1 MAEHRRGANLPSI
14 GGFNRTVVLDA
25 VRRSP
30 DGLSRVEL
38 AGRTGLSAQTVSN
51 VTRFLI
57 EAGMIVESGTIV
69 SGRGKPRTI
78 LRLEAGSRFAVGVHV
93 DPAVVTYV
101 LLDLAGTVVASTTTS
116 TPTADD
122 PDQVI
127 RTMASAIHDLVAT
140 AEVDSD
146 AVLGV
151 GIASPGPIDVEAG
164 IVVDPPFLPRW
175 RDVPLRDAIAEATGH
190 PVLLEKDVTA
200 AAVGE
205 MFLAGESSARNFAFV
220 YFGTGFGVGL
230 VVDHEPV
237 RGTGANAGDAG
248 HIMVEQGA
256 LAGTPDGVSDRGEV
270 GAAVAPA
277 RLVRLAEAR
286 GLHLRA
292 GDAEPGDAAGADP
305 GDAAGADPG
314 NAADAEPGDAAGA
327 DPGDAADVDRAWD
340 ALGAAIEAGDP
351 TALELAADA
360 GTVMGRA
367 AVVIVN
373 LLDIDRVV
381 FGGPFWSRIAAAA
394 LPAAREAITAS
405 PILVPKHP
413 VTVVESDRGADVAAV
428 GAACLVLDAALSPR
442 ASALLIRR

>member
-38 AGRTGLSAQTVSN
+38 AARTGLSAQTVSN

-57 EAGMIVESGTIV
+57 EAGMIVESGTVV

-78 LRLEAGSRFAVGVHV
+78 LRLEPGSRYAVGVHV

-101 LLDLAGTVVASTTTS
+101 LLDLAGTVVAASTTS

-122 PDQVI
+122 PSEVV
-127 RTMASAIHDLVAT
+127 RTIASAVDGLVAD
-140 AEVDSD
+140 AGVAVDS
-146 AVLGV
+146 VLGV

-175 RDVPLRDAIAEATGH
+175 RDVPLRDALAEATGY

-237 RGTGANAGDAG
+237 RGVGSNAGDAG
-248 HIMVEQGA
+248 HIMVDQGS
-256 LAGTPDGVSDRGEV
+256 LAGTPDGSGTRGEV
-270 GAAVAPA
+270 GAAVAPD
-277 RLVRLAEAR
+277 RLVRIARSR
-286 GLHLRA
+286 GLALSGGRA
-292 GDAEPGDAAGADP
+292 VTEAGADTV
-305 GDAAGADPG
+305 GAD
-314 NAADAEPGDAAGA
+314 AADADSVDAVNA
-327 DPGDAADVDRAWD
+327 AWD
-340 ALGAAIEAGDP
+340 
-351 TALELAADA
+351 ELAVAIADGDDTAVTLAAEA
-360 GTVMGRA
+360 GTVMGN
-367 AVVIVN
+367 AVVLIVN

-381 FGGPFWSRIAAAA
+381 FGGPFWSRIASAA
-394 LPAAREAITAS
+394 LPAARTAIVGS
-405 PILVPKHP
+405 PLLVPKHA
-413 VTVVESDRGADVAAV
+413 VQVVESDRGADVAAV

-442 ASALLIRR
+442 ASTLLIRR

>member
-38 AGRTGLSAQTVSN
+38 ASRTGLSAQTVSN

-57 EAGMIVESGTIV
+57 EAGMIAESGTVV

-78 LRLEAGSRFAVGVHV
+78 LRLEAGSRYAVGVHV

-122 PDQVI
+122 PSEVVRTIANAVDGLVSDAQV
-127 RTMASAIHDLVAT
+127 DV
-140 AEVDSD
+140 D

-151 GIASPGPIDVEAG
+151 GIASPGPIDVDAG
-164 IVVDPPFLPRW
+164 VVLDPPFLPRW
-175 RDVPLRDAIAEATGH
+175 RDVPLRDALADATGY

-200 AAVGE
+200 AVVGE

-230 VVDHEPV
+230 AVDHEPV
-237 RGTGANAGDAG
+237 RGVGSNAGDAG
-248 HIMVEQGA
+248 HIMVDQGA
-256 LAGTPDGVSDRGEV
+256 LAGTPDGAGSRGEV
-270 GAAVAPA
+270 GAAVAPD
-277 RLVRLAEAR
+277 RLVQIARDR
-286 GLHLRA
+286 GLPL
-292 GDAEPGDAAGADP
+292 DAPSDVES
-305 GDAAGADPG
+305 
-314 NAADAEPGDAAGA
+314 
-327 DPGDAADVDRAWD
+327 VDRAWD
-340 ALGAAIEAGDP
+340 GLAAAIDAGDP
-351 TALELAADA
+351 VAIGLAEDA
-360 GTVMGRA
+360 GTVMGN
-367 AVVIVN
+367 AVVLIVN

-381 FGGPFWSRIAAAA
+381 FGGPFWSRVASAA
-394 LPAAREAITAS
+394 LPAARAAIVES
-405 PILVPKHP
+405 PLLVPKHP
-413 VTVVESDRGADVAAV
+413 VAVDESDRGADVAAV

>member
-38 AGRTGLSAQTVSN
+38 AARTGLSAQTVSN

-57 EAGMIVESGTIV
+57 EAGMIVESGTVV

-78 LRLEAGSRFAVGVHV
+78 LRLEPGSRYAVGVHV

-101 LLDLAGTVVASTTTS
+101 LLDLAGTVVAASTTS

-122 PDQVI
+122 PSEVV
-127 RTMASAIHDLVAT
+127 RTIASAVDGLVAD
-140 AEVDSD
+140 AGVAVDS
-146 AVLGV
+146 VLGA

-175 RDVPLRDAIAEATGH
+175 RDVPLRDALAEATGY

-237 RGTGANAGDAG
+237 RGVGSNAGDAG
-248 HIMVEQGA
+248 HIMVDQGS
-256 LAGTPDGVSDRGEV
+256 LAGTPDGSGTRGEV
-270 GAAVAPA
+270 GAAVAPD
-277 RLVRLAEAR
+277 RLVRIARSR
-286 GLHLRA
+286 GLGLS
-292 GDAEPGDAAGADP
+292 GGGAV
-305 GDAAGADPG
+305 
-314 NAADAEPGDAAGA
+314 ADADA
-327 DPGDAADVDRAWD
+327 DAADVDAVNAAWD
-340 ALGAAIEAGDP
+340 ELAVAIADGDD
-351 TALELAADA
+351 TAVTLAADA
-360 GTVMGRA
+360 GTVMGN
-367 AVVIVN
+367 AVVLIVN

-381 FGGPFWSRIAAAA
+381 FGGPFWSRIASAA
-394 LPAAREAITAS
+394 LPAARTAIVGS
-405 PILVPKHP
+405 PLLVPKHA
-413 VTVVESDRGADVAAV
+413 VQVVESDRGADVAAV

-442 ASALLIRR
+442 ASTLLIRR

>member
-38 AGRTGLSAQTVSN
+38 AARTGLSAQTVSN

-57 EAGMIVESGTIV
+57 EAGMIVESGTVV

-78 LRLEAGSRFAVGVHV
+78 LRLEPGSRYAVGVHV

-101 LLDLAGTVVASTTTS
+101 LLDLAGTVVAASTTS

-122 PDQVI
+122 PSEVV
-127 RTMASAIHDLVAT
+127 RTIASAVDGLVAD
-140 AEVDSD
+140 AGVAVDS
-146 AVLGV
+146 VLGV

-175 RDVPLRDAIAEATGH
+175 RDVPLRDALAEATGY

-237 RGTGANAGDAG
+237 RGVGSNAGDAG
-248 HIMVEQGA
+248 HIMVDQGS
-256 LAGTPDGVSDRGEV
+256 LAGTPDGSGTRGEV
-270 GAAVAPA
+270 GAAVAPD
-277 RLVRLAEAR
+277 RLVRIARSR
-286 GLHLRA
+286 GLALSGGA
-292 GDAEPGDAAGADP
+292 VTEAGAD
-305 GDAAGADPG
+305 AD
-314 NAADAEPGDAAGA
+314 AADADSVDAVNA
-327 DPGDAADVDRAWD
+327 AWD
-340 ALGAAIEAGDP
+340 
-351 TALELAADA
+351 ELAVAIADGDDTAVTLAAEA
-360 GTVMGRA
+360 GTVMGN
-367 AVVIVN
+367 AVVLIVN

-381 FGGPFWSRIAAAA
+381 FGGPFWSRIASAA
-394 LPAAREAITAS
+394 LPAARTAIVGS
-405 PILVPKHP
+405 PLLVPKHA
-413 VTVVESDRGADVAAV
+413 VQVVESDRGADVAAV

-442 ASALLIRR
+442 ASTLLIRR

>member
-38 AGRTGLSAQTVSN
+38 AARTGLSAQTVSN

-57 EAGMIVESGTIV
+57 EAGMIVESGTVV

-78 LRLEAGSRFAVGVHV
+78 LRLEPGSRYAVGVHV

-101 LLDLAGTVVASTTTS
+101 LLDLAGTVVAASTTS

-122 PDQVI
+122 PSEVV
-127 RTMASAIHDLVAT
+127 RTIASAVDGLVAD
-140 AEVDSD
+140 AGVAVDS
-146 AVLGV
+146 VLGV
-151 GIASPGPIDVEAG
+151 GIASPGPIDVQAG

-175 RDVPLRDAIAEATGH
+175 RDVPLRDALAEATGY

-237 RGTGANAGDAG
+237 RGVGSNAGDAG
-248 HIMVEQGA
+248 HIMVDQGF
-256 LAGTPDGVSDRGEV
+256 LAGTPDGSGTRGEV
-270 GAAVAPA
+270 GAAVAPD
-277 RLVRLAEAR
+277 RLVRIARSRGLALSGGGAVTEAR
-286 GLHLRA
+286 
-292 GDAEPGDAAGADP
+292 AGADT
-305 GDAAGADPG
+305 D
-314 NAADAEPGDAAGA
+314 AADADSVDAVNAAWDELAVAIAAG
-327 DPGDAADVDRAWD
+327 DD
-340 ALGAAIEAGDP
+340 
-351 TALELAADA
+351 TAVTLAAEA
-360 GTVMGRA
+360 GTVMGN
-367 AVVIVN
+367 AVVLIVN

-381 FGGPFWSRIAAAA
+381 FGGPFWSRIASAA
-394 LPAAREAITAS
+394 LPAARTAIVGS
-405 PILVPKHP
+405 PLLVPKHA
-413 VTVVESDRGADVAAV
+413 VQVVESDRGADVAAV

-442 ASALLIRR
+442 ASTLLIRR

>member
-38 AGRTGLSAQTVSN
+38 AARTGLSAQTVSN

-57 EAGMIVESGTIV
+57 EAGMIVESGTVV

-78 LRLEAGSRFAVGVHV
+78 LRLEPGSRYAVGVHV

-101 LLDLAGTVVASTTTS
+101 LLDLAGTVVAASTTS

-122 PDQVI
+122 PSEVV
-127 RTMASAIHDLVAT
+127 RTIASAVDGLVAD
-140 AEVDSD
+140 AGVAVDS
-146 AVLGV
+146 VLGV

-175 RDVPLRDAIAEATGH
+175 RDVPLRDALAEATGY

-237 RGTGANAGDAG
+237 RGVGSNAGDAG
-248 HIMVEQGA
+248 HIMVDQGS
-256 LAGTPDGVSDRGEV
+256 LAGTPDGSGTRGEV
-270 GAAVAPA
+270 GAAVAPD
-277 RLVRLAEAR
+277 RLVRIARSRGLALSGGGAVTEAR
-286 GLHLRA
+286 
-292 GDAEPGDAAGADP
+292 AGADT
-305 GDAAGADPG
+305 D
-314 NAADAEPGDAAGA
+314 AADAESVDAVNAAWDELAVAIAAG
-327 DPGDAADVDRAWD
+327 DD
-340 ALGAAIEAGDP
+340 
-351 TALELAADA
+351 TAVTLAAEA
-360 GTVMGRA
+360 GTVMGN
-367 AVVIVN
+367 AVVLIVN

-381 FGGPFWSRIAAAA
+381 FGGPFWSRIASAA
-394 LPAAREAITAS
+394 LPAARTAIVGS
-405 PILVPKHP
+405 PLLVPKHA
-413 VTVVESDRGADVAAV
+413 VQVVESDRGADVAAV

-442 ASALLIRR
+442 ASTLLIRR

>member
-38 AGRTGLSAQTVSN
+38 ASRTGLSAQTVSN

-57 EAGMIVESGTIV
+57 EAGMIVESGTV
-69 SGRGKPRTI
+69 VAGRGKPRTI
-78 LRLEAGSRFAVGVHV
+78 LRLEPGSRYAVGVHV

-101 LLDLAGTVVASTTTS
+101 LLDLAGTVIASSTTS

-122 PDQVI
+122 PSEVV
-127 RTMASAIHDLVAT
+127 RTIGSA
-140 AEVDSD
+140 VDGLIAD
-146 AVLGV
+146 AGVDVDGVLGV
-151 GIASPGPIDVEAG
+151 GIASPGPIDVDAG

-175 RDVPLRDAIAEATGH
+175 RDVPLRDALAEATGY

-237 RGTGANAGDAG
+237 RGVGSNAGDAG
-248 HIMVEQGA
+248 HIMVDQRS
-256 LAGTPDGVSDRGEV
+256 LAGTPDGSGTRGEV
-270 GAAVAPA
+270 GAAVAPD
-277 RLVRLAEAR
+277 RLVRIAR
-286 GLHLRA
+286 ERGVALS
-292 GDAEPGDAAGADP
+292 GGGDAAGAVSPVSSD
-305 GDAAGADPG
+305 GSVDAV
-314 NAADAEPGDAAGA
+314 N
-327 DPGDAADVDRAWD
+327 RAWD
-340 ALGAAIEAGDP
+340 ELAEAIAAGDEAAI
-351 TALELAADA
+351 TLAAEA
-360 GTVMGRA
+360 GTVMGDA

-381 FGGPFWSRIAAAA
+381 FGGPFWSRIASAA
-394 LPAAREAITAS
+394 LPAARAAIVGS
-405 PILVPKHP
+405 PLLVPKHA
-413 VTVVESDRGADVAAV
+413 VDVVESDRGADVAAV

-442 ASALLIRR
+442 ASGLLIRR

>member
-38 AGRTGLSAQTVSN
+38 ASRTGLSAQTVSN

-57 EAGMIVESGTIV
+57 EAGMIAESGTVV

-78 LRLEAGSRFAVGVHV
+78 LRLEAASRYAVGVHV

-101 LLDLAGTVVASTTTS
+101 LLDLAGTVVASSTTS

-122 PDQVI
+122 PSEVV
-127 RTMASAIHDLVAT
+127 RTIAT
-140 AEVDSD
+140 AIDELVSGARVDVE

-151 GIASPGPIDVEAG
+151 GIASPGPIDVDAG
-164 IVVDPPFLPRW
+164 VVLDPPFLPRW
-175 RDVPLRDAIAEATGH
+175 RDVPLRDALAEATGY

-200 AAVGE
+200 AVVGE

-230 VVDHEPV
+230 AVDHEPV
-237 RGTGANAGDAG
+237 RGVGSNAGDAG
-248 HIMVEQGA
+248 HIMVDQGS
-256 LAGTPDGVSDRGEV
+256 LAGTPDGEGTRGEV
-270 GAAVAPA
+270 GAAVAPD
-277 RLVRLAEAR
+277 RLVHIAQAR
-286 GLHLRA
+286 GLALGGA
-292 GDAEPGDAAGADP
+292 PADVAA
-305 GDAAGADPG
+305 
-314 NAADAEPGDAAGA
+314 
-327 DPGDAADVDRAWD
+327 VDRAWD
-340 ALGAAIEAGDP
+340 ALGAAIDAEDP
-351 TALELAADA
+351 VAVGLAAEA
-360 GTVMGRA
+360 GTVMGN
-367 AVVIVN
+367 AVVLIVN

-381 FGGPFWSRIAAAA
+381 FGGPFWSRIASAA
-394 LPAAREAITAS
+394 LPAAREAIVGS
-405 PILVPKHP
+405 PLLVPKHP
-413 VTVVESDRGADVAAV
+413 VVVTESGRGADVAAV

-442 ASALLIRR
+442 ASTLLIRR

>member
-38 AGRTGLSAQTVSN
+38 ASRTGLSAQTVSN

-57 EAGMIVESGTIV
+57 EAGMIAESGTIV

-78 LRLEAGSRFAVGVHV
+78 LRLEAASRYAVGVHV

-122 PDQVI
+122 PSEVV
-127 RTMASAIHDLVAT
+127 RTIATAIDGLVRD
-140 AEVDSD
+140 AEVDMD

-151 GIASPGPIDVEAG
+151 GIASPGPIDVDAG
-164 IVVDPPFLPRW
+164 VVLDPPFLPRW
-175 RDVPLRDAIAEATGH
+175 RDVPLRDALSEATGY

-200 AAVGE
+200 AVVGE

-230 VVDHEPV
+230 AVDHEPV
-237 RGTGANAGDAG
+237 RGVGSNAGDAG
-248 HIMVEQGA
+248 HIMVDQGA
-256 LAGTPDGVSDRGEV
+256 LAGTPDSAGTRGEV
-270 GAAVAPA
+270 GAAVAPD
-277 RLVRLAEAR
+277 RLVQIARDR
-286 GLHLRA
+286 GLQL
-292 GDAEPGDAAGADP
+292 DAPSDVES
-305 GDAAGADPG
+305 
-314 NAADAEPGDAAGA
+314 
-327 DPGDAADVDRAWD
+327 VDRAWD
-340 ALGAAIEAGDP
+340 GLAAAIDAGDP
-351 TALELAADA
+351 VAIGLAEDA
-360 GTVMGRA
+360 GTVMGN
-367 AVVIVN
+367 AVVLIVN

-381 FGGPFWSRIAAAA
+381 FGGPFWSRVASAA
-394 LPAAREAITAS
+394 LPAARAAIVES
-405 PILVPKHP
+405 PLLVPKHP
-413 VTVVESDRGADVAAV
+413 VVVDESDRGADVAAV

>member
-38 AGRTGLSAQTVSN
+38 ASRTGLSAQTVSN

-57 EAGMIVESGTIV
+57 EAGMIVESGTV
-69 SGRGKPRTI
+69 VAGRGKPRTI
-78 LRLEAGSRFAVGVHV
+78 LRLEPGSRYAVGVHV

-101 LLDLAGTVVASTTTS
+101 LLDLAGTVLASSTTS

-122 PDQVI
+122 P
-127 RTMASAIHDLVAT
+127 
-140 AEVDSD
+140 AEVVRTIGSAVDGLIAD
-146 AVLGV
+146 AGVDVDGVLGV
-151 GIASPGPIDVEAG
+151 GIASPGPIDVDAG

-175 RDVPLRDAIAEATGH
+175 RDVPLRDALAEATGH

-237 RGTGANAGDAG
+237 RGVGSNAGDAG
-248 HIMVEQGA
+248 HIMVDQRS
-256 LAGTPDGVSDRGEV
+256 LAGTPDGSGTRGEV
-270 GAAVAPA
+270 GAAVAPD
-277 RLVRLAEAR
+277 RLVRIAR
-286 GLHLRA
+286 ERGVALTA
-292 GDAEPGDAAGADP
+292 GSEGSLDA
-305 GDAAGADPG
+305 
-314 NAADAEPGDAAGA
+314 
-327 DPGDAADVDRAWD
+327 VDRAWD
-340 ALGAAIEAGDP
+340 ELAEAIDAGDE
-351 TALELAADA
+351 AAVALAAEA
-360 GTVMGRA
+360 GTVMGDA

-381 FGGPFWSRIAAAA
+381 FGGPFWSRIASAA
-394 LPAAREAITAS
+394 LPAARAAIVGS
-405 PILVPKHP
+405 PLLVPKHP
-413 VTVVESDRGADVAAV
+413 VDVVESDRGADVAAV

-442 ASALLIRR
+442 ASGLLIRR

>member
-38 AGRTGLSAQTVSN
+38 AARTGLSAQTVSN

-57 EAGMIVESGTIV
+57 EAGMIVESGTVV

-78 LRLEAGSRFAVGVHV
+78 LRLEPGSRYAVGVHV

-101 LLDLAGTVVASTTTS
+101 LLDLAGTVVAASTTS

-122 PDQVI
+122 PSEVV
-127 RTMASAIHDLVAT
+127 RTIASAVDGLVAD
-140 AEVDSD
+140 AGVAVDS
-146 AVLGV
+146 VLGV

-175 RDVPLRDAIAEATGH
+175 RDVPLRDALAEATGY

-237 RGTGANAGDAG
+237 RGVGSNAGDAG
-248 HIMVEQGA
+248 HIMVDQGS
-256 LAGTPDGVSDRGEV
+256 LAGTPDGSGTRGEV
-270 GAAVAPA
+270 GAAVAPD
-277 RLVRLAEAR
+277 RLVRVARSR
-286 GLHLRA
+286 GLALS
-292 GDAEPGDAAGADP
+292 GGGAV
-305 GDAAGADPG
+305 AD
-314 NAADAEPGDAAGA
+314 AADAT
-327 DPGDAADVDRAWD
+327 DAADVDAVNAAWD
-340 ALGAAIEAGDP
+340 ELAAAIADGDD
-351 TALELAADA
+351 TAVTLAADA
-360 GTVMGRA
+360 GTVMGN
-367 AVVIVN
+367 AVVLIVN

-381 FGGPFWSRIAAAA
+381 FGGPFWSRIASAA
-394 LPAAREAITAS
+394 LPAARTAIVGS
-405 PILVPKHP
+405 PLLVPKHA
-413 VTVVESDRGADVAAV
+413 VQVVESDRGADVAAV
-428 GAACLVLDAALSPR
+428 GAACLVLDGALSPR
-442 ASALLIRR
+442 ASTLLIRR

>member
-38 AGRTGLSAQTVSN
+38 AARTGLSAQTVSN

-57 EAGMIVESGTIV
+57 EAGMIAESGTV
-69 SGRGKPRTI
+69 VAGRGKPRTI
-78 LRLEAGSRFAVGVHV
+78 LRLEPGSRYAVGVHV

-101 LLDLAGTVVASTTTS
+101 LLDLAGTVVAASTTS

-122 PDQVI
+122 PSEVV
-127 RTMASAIHDLVAT
+127 RTIASAVDGLVAD
-140 AEVDSD
+140 AGVAVDS
-146 AVLGV
+146 VLGV

-175 RDVPLRDAIAEATGH
+175 RDVPLRDALAEATGY

-237 RGTGANAGDAG
+237 RGVGSNAGDAG
-248 HIMVEQGA
+248 HIMVDQGS
-256 LAGTPDGVSDRGEV
+256 LAGTPDGSGTRGEV
-270 GAAVAPA
+270 GAAVAPD
-277 RLVRLAEAR
+277 RLVRVARSR
-286 GLHLRA
+286 GLALS
-292 GDAEPGDAAGADP
+292 GGGAV
-305 GDAAGADPG
+305 AD
-314 NAADAEPGDAAGA
+314 AADAADAT
-327 DPGDAADVDRAWD
+327 DAADVDAVNAAWD
-340 ALGAAIEAGDP
+340 ELAAAIADGDD
-351 TALELAADA
+351 TAVTLAADA
-360 GTVMGRA
+360 GTVMGN
-367 AVVIVN
+367 AVVLIVN

-381 FGGPFWSRIAAAA
+381 FGGPFWSRIASAA
-394 LPAAREAITAS
+394 LPAARTAIVGS
-405 PILVPKHP
+405 PLLVPKHA
-413 VTVVESDRGADVAAV
+413 VQVVESDRGADVAAV

-442 ASALLIRR
+442 ASTLLIRR

>member
-38 AGRTGLSAQTVSN
+38 AARTGLSAQTVSN

-57 EAGMIVESGTIV
+57 EAGMIAESGTIV

-78 LRLEAGSRFAVGVHV
+78 LRLEPGSRYAVGVHV

-101 LLDLAGTVVASTTTS
+101 LLDLAGTVVAASTTS

-122 PDQVI
+122 PSQVV
-127 RTMASAIHDLVAT
+127 RTIASAVDGLVA
-140 AEVDSD
+140 D
-146 AVLGV
+146 AGVAVESVLGV

-175 RDVPLRDAIAEATGH
+175 RDVPLRDAVAEATGY

-237 RGTGANAGDAG
+237 RGVGSNAGDAG
-248 HIMVEQGA
+248 HIMVDQGS
-256 LAGTPDGVSDRGEV
+256 LAGTPDGSGTRGEV
-270 GAAVAPA
+270 GAAVAPD
-277 RLVRLAEAR
+277 RLVRVARSR
-286 GLHLRA
+286 GLALSGGGAVKEA
-292 GDAEPGDAAGADP
+292 GAGADAT
-305 GDAAGADPG
+305 DAT
-314 NAADAEPGDAAGA
+314 DAT
-327 DPGDAADVDRAWD
+327 DAADVDAVNAAWD
-340 ALGAAIEAGDP
+340 ELAAAIADGDD
-351 TALELAADA
+351 TAVTLAADA
-360 GTVMGRA
+360 GTVMGN
-367 AVVIVN
+367 AVVLIVN

-381 FGGPFWSRIAAAA
+381 FGGPFWSRIASAA
-394 LPAAREAITAS
+394 LPAARTAIVGS
-405 PILVPKHP
+405 PLLVPKHA
-413 VTVVESDRGADVAAV
+413 VQVVESDRGADVAAV

-442 ASALLIRR
+442 ASTLLIRR

>member
-38 AGRTGLSAQTVSN
+38 AARTGLSAQTVSN

-57 EAGMIVESGTIV
+57 EAGMIAESGTVV

-78 LRLEAGSRFAVGVHV
+78 LRLEPNSRCAVGVHI
-93 DPAVVTYV
+93 DPAVVTSV
-101 LLDLAGTVVASTTTS
+101 LLDLAGTVIASSTTS

-122 PDQVI
+122 PSEAV
-127 RTMASAIHDLVAT
+127 RTIASAVDGLVAD
-140 AEVDSD
+140 AGVDVD
-146 AVLGV
+146 TVLGV

-175 RDVPLRDAIAEATGH
+175 RDVPLRDALAEATGY

-237 RGTGANAGDAG
+237 RGVGSNAGDAG
-248 HIMVEQGA
+248 HIMVDQRS
-256 LAGTPDGVSDRGEV
+256 LAGTPDGSETRGEV
-270 GAAVAPA
+270 GAAVAPD
-277 RLVRLAEAR
+277 RLVRIARSR
-286 GLHLRA
+286 GLALS
-292 GDAEPGDAAGADP
+292 GGVGSDAAAPVAAAPADSV
-305 GDAAGADPG
+305 DAV
-314 NAADAEPGDAAGA
+314 NAA
-327 DPGDAADVDRAWD
+327 WD
-340 ALGAAIEAGDP
+340 
-351 TALELAADA
+351 ELAAAIAAGDDTAVALAAEA
-360 GTVMGRA
+360 GTVMGN
-367 AVVIVN
+367 AVVLIVN
-373 LLDIDRVV
+373 LLDVDRVV
-381 FGGPFWSRIAAAA
+381 FGGPFWSRIASAA
-394 LPAAREAITAS
+394 LPAARTAITGS
-405 PILVPKHP
+405 PLLVPKHE
-413 VTVVESDRGADVAAV
+413 VQVVESDRGADVAAV

-442 ASALLIRR
+442 ASTLLIRH

>member
-38 AGRTGLSAQTVSN
+38 AARTGLSAQTVSN

-57 EAGMIVESGTIV
+57 EAGMIVESGTVV

-78 LRLEAGSRFAVGVHV
+78 LRLEPGSRYAVGVHV

-101 LLDLAGTVVASTTTS
+101 LLDLAGTVVAASTTS

-122 PDQVI
+122 PSEVV
-127 RTMASAIHDLVAT
+127 RTIASAVDGLVAD
-140 AEVDSD
+140 AGVAVDS
-146 AVLGV
+146 VLGV

-175 RDVPLRDAIAEATGH
+175 RDVPLRDALAEATGY

-237 RGTGANAGDAG
+237 RGVGSNAGDAG
-248 HIMVEQGA
+248 HIMVDQGS
-256 LAGTPDGVSDRGEV
+256 LAGTPDGSGTRGEV
-270 GAAVAPA
+270 GAAVAPD
-277 RLVRLAEAR
+277 RLVRVARSRGLALSGGGAVAEA
-286 GLHLRA
+286 
-292 GDAEPGDAAGADP
+292 DAGADAT
-305 GDAAGADPG
+305 DATDATD
-314 NAADAEPGDAAGA
+314 AADATDAT
-327 DPGDAADVDRAWD
+327 DAADVDAVNAAWD
-340 ALGAAIEAGDP
+340 ELAAAIADGDD
-351 TALELAADA
+351 TAVTLAADA
-360 GTVMGRA
+360 GTVMGN
-367 AVVIVN
+367 AVVLIVN

-381 FGGPFWSRIAAAA
+381 FGGPFWSRIASAA
-394 LPAAREAITAS
+394 LPAARTAIVGS
-405 PILVPKHP
+405 PLLVPKHA
-413 VTVVESDRGADVAAV
+413 VQVVESDRGADVAAV

-442 ASALLIRR
+442 ASTLLIRR

>member
-38 AGRTGLSAQTVSN
+38 AARTGLSAQTVSN

-57 EAGMIVESGTIV
+57 DAGMIVESGTVV

-78 LRLEAGSRFAVGVHV
+78 LRLEPGSRYAVGVHV

-101 LLDLAGTVVASTTTS
+101 LLDLAGTVVAASTTS

-122 PDQVI
+122 PSQVV
-127 RTMASAIHDLVAT
+127 RTIASAVDGLVAD
-140 AEVDSD
+140 AGVAVDS
-146 AVLGV
+146 VLGV

-175 RDVPLRDAIAEATGH
+175 RDVPLRDALAEATGY

-237 RGTGANAGDAG
+237 RGVGSNAGDAG
-248 HIMVEQGA
+248 HIMVDQGA
-256 LAGTPDGVSDRGEV
+256 LAGTPDGSGTRGEV
-270 GAAVAPA
+270 GAAVAPD
-277 RLVRLAEAR
+277 RLVRVARSRGLALSGGGVGAEA
-286 GLHLRA
+286 GA
-292 GDAEPGDAAGADP
+292 ADDVNDAEADDAGGAE
-305 GDAAGADPG
+305 AV
-314 NAADAEPGDAAGA
+314 AADATDSGATDVDAVDAAWDELATAIAG
-327 DPGDAADVDRAWD
+327 GDD
-340 ALGAAIEAGDP
+340 
-351 TALELAADA
+351 TAVTLAADA
-360 GTVMGRA
+360 GTVMGN
-367 AVVIVN
+367 AVVLIVN

-381 FGGPFWSRIAAAA
+381 FGGPFWSRIASAA
-394 LPAAREAITAS
+394 LPAARAAIVGS
-405 PILVPKHP
+405 PLLVPKHP
-413 VTVVESDRGADVAAV
+413 VQVVESDRGADVAAV

-442 ASALLIRR
+442 ASTLLIRR

>member
-38 AGRTGLSAQTVSN
+38 AARTGLSAQTVSN

-57 EAGMIVESGTIV
+57 VAGMIVESGTVV

-78 LRLEAGSRFAVGVHV
+78 LRLEPGSRYAVGVHV

-101 LLDLAGTVVASTTTS
+101 LLDLAGTVVAASTTS

-122 PDQVI
+122 PSEVV
-127 RTMASAIHDLVAT
+127 RTIASAVDGLVAD
-140 AEVDSD
+140 AGVAVDS
-146 AVLGV
+146 VLGV

-175 RDVPLRDAIAEATGH
+175 RDVPLRDALAEATGY

-237 RGTGANAGDAG
+237 RGVGSNAGDAG
-248 HIMVEQGA
+248 HIMVDQGS
-256 LAGTPDGVSDRGEV
+256 LAGTPDGSGTRGEV
-270 GAAVAPA
+270 GAAVAPD
-277 RLVRLAEAR
+277 RLVRVARSRGLALSGGGAVAEA
-286 GLHLRA
+286 
-292 GDAEPGDAAGADP
+292 DAGAD
-305 GDAAGADPG
+305 AT
-314 NAADAEPGDAAGA
+314 
-327 DPGDAADVDRAWD
+327 DAADVDAVNAAWD
-340 ALGAAIEAGDP
+340 ELAAAIADGDD
-351 TALELAADA
+351 TAVTLAADA
-360 GTVMGRA
+360 GTVMGN
-367 AVVIVN
+367 AVVLIVN

-381 FGGPFWSRIAAAA
+381 FGGPFWSRIASAA
-394 LPAAREAITAS
+394 LPAARTAIVGS
-405 PILVPKHP
+405 PLLVPKHA
-413 VTVVESDRGADVAAV
+413 VQVVESDRGADVAAV

-442 ASALLIRR
+442 ASTLLIRR

>member
-38 AGRTGLSAQTVSN
+38 ASRTGLSAQTVSN

-57 EAGMIVESGTIV
+57 EAGMIVESGTV
-69 SGRGKPRTI
+69 VAGRGKPRTI
-78 LRLEAGSRFAVGVHV
+78 LRLEPGSRYAVGVHV

-101 LLDLAGTVVASTTTS
+101 LLDLAGTVVASSTTS

-122 PDQVI
+122 PSEVV
-127 RTMASAIHDLVAT
+127 RTIGSA
-140 AEVDSD
+140 VDGLIAD
-146 AVLGV
+146 AGVDVDGVLGV
-151 GIASPGPIDVEAG
+151 GIASPGPIDVDAG

-175 RDVPLRDAIAEATGH
+175 RDVPLRDALAEATGY

-237 RGTGANAGDAG
+237 RGVGSNAGDAG
-248 HIMVEQGA
+248 HIMVDQRS
-256 LAGTPDGVSDRGEV
+256 LAGTPDGSGTRGEV
-270 GAAVAPA
+270 GAAVAPD
-277 RLVRLAEAR
+277 RLVRIAR
-286 GLHLRA
+286 ERGVALS
-292 GDAEPGDAAGADP
+292 GGGDAAGAVSPDGP
-305 GDAAGADPG
+305 VSSDGSVDAV
-314 NAADAEPGDAAGA
+314 N
-327 DPGDAADVDRAWD
+327 RAWD
-340 ALGAAIEAGDP
+340 
-351 TALELAADA
+351 ELAEAIADGDEAATTLAAEA
-360 GTVMGRA
+360 GTVMGDA

-381 FGGPFWSRIAAAA
+381 FGGPFWSRIASAA
-394 LPAAREAITAS
+394 LPAARAAIVGS
-405 PILVPKHP
+405 PLLVPKHA
-413 VTVVESDRGADVAAV
+413 VDVVESDRGADVAAV

-442 ASALLIRR
+442 ASGLLIRR

>member
-38 AGRTGLSAQTVSN
+38 ASRTGLSAQTVSN

-57 EAGMIVESGTIV
+57 EAGMIAESGTVV

-78 LRLEAGSRFAVGVHV
+78 LRLEAGSRYAVGVHV

-101 LLDLAGTVVASTTTS
+101 LLDLAGTVVASSTTS

-122 PDQVI
+122 PSEVV
-127 RTMASAIHDLVAT
+127 RTIATAVDDLVAG
-140 AEVDSD
+140 ARVDVD

-151 GIASPGPIDVEAG
+151 GIASPGPIDVDAG
-164 IVVDPPFLPRW
+164 VVLDPPFLPRW
-175 RDVPLRDAIAEATGH
+175 RDVPLRDALAEATGY

-200 AAVGE
+200 AVIGE

-237 RGTGANAGDAG
+237 RGVGSNAGDAG
-248 HIMVEQGA
+248 HIMVDQGS
-256 LAGTPDGVSDRGEV
+256 LAGTPDGEGTRGEV
-270 GAAVAPA
+270 GAAVAPD
-277 RLVRLAEAR
+277 RLVHVAQAR
-286 GLHLRA
+286 GLALGGAPA
-292 GDAEPGDAAGADP
+292 GVAA
-305 GDAAGADPG
+305 
-314 NAADAEPGDAAGA
+314 
-327 DPGDAADVDRAWD
+327 VDRAWD
-340 ALGAAIEAGDP
+340 ALGAAIEAGNP
-351 TALELAADA
+351 VARGLAAEA
-360 GTVMGRA
+360 GTVMGN
-367 AVVIVN
+367 AVVLIVN

-381 FGGPFWSRIAAAA
+381 FGGPFWSRIASAA
-394 LPAAREAITAS
+394 LPAAREAIVGS
-405 PILVPKHP
+405 PLLVPKHP
-413 VTVVESDRGADVAAV
+413 VVVTESDRGADVAAV

-442 ASALLIRR
+442 ASTLLIRR

>member
-1 MAEHRRGANLPSI
+1 MPDVPARYGRGMAEHRRGANLPSI

-38 AGRTGLSAQTVSN
+38 AARTGLSAQTVSN

-57 EAGMIVESGTIV
+57 EAGMIAESGTV
-69 SGRGKPRTI
+69 VAGRGKPRTI
-78 LRLEAGSRFAVGVHV
+78 LRLEAASRYAVGVHV

-122 PDQVI
+122 PSQVV
-127 RTMASAIHDLVAT
+127 RTIAGAVDRLVTEAQID
-140 AEVDSD
+140 VD

-151 GIASPGPIDVEAG
+151 GIASPGPIDVDAG
-164 IVVDPPFLPRW
+164 VVLDPPFLPRW
-175 RDVPLRDAIAEATGH
+175 RDVPLRDALAEATGY

-200 AAVGE
+200 AVVGE

-237 RGTGANAGDAG
+237 RGVGSNAGDAG
-248 HIMVEQGA
+248 HIMVDQGT
-256 LAGTPDGVSDRGEV
+256 LAGTPDGAGSRGEV
-270 GAAVAPA
+270 GAAVAPD
-277 RLVRLAEAR
+277 RLVEIARAR
-286 GLHLRA
+286 GLRLGV
-292 GDAEPGDAAGADP
+292 GDGSGGVGASGGADAS
-305 GDAAGADPG
+305 GASDGAGVEG
-314 NAADAEPGDAAGA
+314 
-327 DPGDAADVDRAWD
+327 VDRAWD
-340 ALGAAIEAGDP
+340 ELAAAIEAGDP
-351 TALELAADA
+351 TAIGLAEEA
-360 GTVMGRA
+360 GAVMGRA
-367 AVVIVN
+367 VVLIVN

-381 FGGPFWSRIAAAA
+381 FGGPFWSRIASAA
-394 LPAAREAITAS
+394 LPAARAAIVGS
-405 PILVPKHP
+405 ELLVPKHP
-413 VTVVESDRGADVAAV
+413 VVVDESDRGADVAAV

>member
-38 AGRTGLSAQTVSN
+38 ASRTGLSAQTVSN

-57 EAGMIVESGTIV
+57 EAGMIVESGTV
-69 SGRGKPRTI
+69 VAGRGKPRTI
-78 LRLEAGSRFAVGVHV
+78 LRLEPGSRYAVGVHV

-101 LLDLAGTVVASTTTS
+101 LLDLAGTVVASSTTS

-122 PDQVI
+122 PSEVV
-127 RTMASAIHDLVAT
+127 RTIGSA
-140 AEVDSD
+140 VDGLIAD
-146 AVLGV
+146 AGVDVDGVLGV
-151 GIASPGPIDVEAG
+151 GIASPGPIDVDAG

-175 RDVPLRDAIAEATGH
+175 RDVPLRDALAEATGY

-237 RGTGANAGDAG
+237 RGVGSNAGDAG
-248 HIMVEQGA
+248 HIMVDQRS
-256 LAGTPDGVSDRGEV
+256 LAGTPDGSGTRGEV
-270 GAAVAPA
+270 GAAVAPD
-277 RLVRLAEAR
+277 RLVRIAR
-286 GLHLRA
+286 ERGVALS
-292 GDAEPGDAAGADP
+292 GGGDAAGAVSPDGP
-305 GDAAGADPG
+305 VSSDGSVDAV
-314 NAADAEPGDAAGA
+314 N
-327 DPGDAADVDRAWD
+327 RAWD
-340 ALGAAIEAGDP
+340 ELAEAIAAGDEAA
-351 TALELAADA
+351 TTLAAEA
-360 GTVMGRA
+360 GTVMGDA

-381 FGGPFWSRIAAAA
+381 FGGPFWSRIASAA
-394 LPAAREAITAS
+394 LPAARAAIVGS
-405 PILVPKHP
+405 PLLVPKHA
-413 VTVVESDRGADVAAV
+413 VDVVESDRGADVAAV

-442 ASALLIRR
+442 ASGLLIRR

>member
-38 AGRTGLSAQTVSN
+38 AARTGLSAQTVSN

-57 EAGMIVESGTIV
+57 EAGMIVESGTVV

-78 LRLEAGSRFAVGVHV
+78 LRLEPGSRYAVGVHV

-101 LLDLAGTVVASTTTS
+101 LLDLAGTVVAASTTS

-122 PDQVI
+122 PSEVV
-127 RTMASAIHDLVAT
+127 RTIASAVDGLVAD
-140 AEVDSD
+140 AGVAVDS
-146 AVLGV
+146 VLGV

-175 RDVPLRDAIAEATGH
+175 RDVPLRDALAEATGY

-237 RGTGANAGDAG
+237 RGVGSNAGDAG
-248 HIMVEQGA
+248 HIMVDQGS
-256 LAGTPDGVSDRGEV
+256 LAGTPDGSGTRGEV
-270 GAAVAPA
+270 GAAVAPD
-277 RLVRLAEAR
+277 RLVRIARSRGLALSGGGAVTEAR
-286 GLHLRA
+286 
-292 GDAEPGDAAGADP
+292 AGAD
-305 GDAAGADPG
+305 AD
-314 NAADAEPGDAAGA
+314 AADADSVDAVNA
-327 DPGDAADVDRAWD
+327 AWD
-340 ALGAAIEAGDP
+340 
-351 TALELAADA
+351 ELAVAIADGDDTAVTLAAEA
-360 GTVMGRA
+360 GTVMGN
-367 AVVIVN
+367 AVVLIVN

-381 FGGPFWSRIAAAA
+381 FGGPFWSRIASAA
-394 LPAAREAITAS
+394 LPAARTAIVGS
-405 PILVPKHP
+405 PLLVPKHA
-413 VTVVESDRGADVAAV
+413 VQVVESDRGADVAAV

-442 ASALLIRR
+442 ASTLLIRR

>member
-38 AGRTGLSAQTVSN
+38 ASRTGLSAQTVSN

-57 EAGMIVESGTIV
+57 EAGMIAESGTIV

-78 LRLEAGSRFAVGVHV
+78 LRLEAASRYAVGVHV

-101 LLDLAGTVVASTTTS
+101 LLDLAGTVVASSTTS

-122 PDQVI
+122 PSEVV
-127 RTMASAIHDLVAT
+127 RTIATAIDGLVRD
-140 AEVDSD
+140 AEVDTD

-151 GIASPGPIDVEAG
+151 GIASPGPIDVDAG
-164 IVVDPPFLPRW
+164 VVLDPPFLPRW
-175 RDVPLRDAIAEATGH
+175 RDVPLRDALSEATGY

-200 AAVGE
+200 AVVGE

-230 VVDHEPV
+230 AVDHEPV
-237 RGTGANAGDAG
+237 RGVGSNAGDAG
-248 HIMVEQGA
+248 HIMVDQGA
-256 LAGTPDGVSDRGEV
+256 LAGTPDSAGTRGEV
-270 GAAVAPA
+270 GAAVAPD
-277 RLVRLAEAR
+277 RLVQIARDR
-286 GLHLRA
+286 GLQL
-292 GDAEPGDAAGADP
+292 DAPSDVES
-305 GDAAGADPG
+305 
-314 NAADAEPGDAAGA
+314 
-327 DPGDAADVDRAWD
+327 VDRAWD
-340 ALGAAIEAGDP
+340 GLAAAIDAGDP
-351 TALELAADA
+351 VAIGLAEDA
-360 GTVMGRA
+360 GTVMGN
-367 AVVIVN
+367 AVVLIVN

-381 FGGPFWSRIAAAA
+381 FGGPFWSRVASAA
-394 LPAAREAITAS
+394 LPAARAAIVES
-405 PILVPKHP
+405 PLLVPKHP
-413 VTVVESDRGADVAAV
+413 VVVDESDRGADVAAV

>member
-38 AGRTGLSAQTVSN
+38 ASRTGLSAQTVSN

-57 EAGMIVESGTIV
+57 EAGMIAESGTIV

-78 LRLEAGSRFAVGVHV
+78 LRLEAGSRYAVGVHV

-101 LLDLAGTVVASTTTS
+101 LLDLAGTVIASTTTS
-116 TPTADD
+116 TPSADD
-122 PDQVI
+122 PSEVV
-127 RTMASAIHDLVAT
+127 RTIASA
-140 AEVDSD
+140 VDRLITEAQVD
-146 AVLGV
+146 VEAVLGV
-151 GIASPGPIDVEAG
+151 GIASPGPIDVDAG
-164 IVVDPPFLPRW
+164 VVLDPPFLPRW
-175 RDVPLRDAIAEATGH
+175 RDVPLRDALADATGY

-200 AAVGE
+200 AVVGE

-237 RGTGANAGDAG
+237 RGVGSNAGDAG
-248 HIMVEQGA
+248 HIMVDQGA
-256 LAGTPDGVSDRGEV
+256 LAGTPDGAGTRGEV
-270 GAAVAPA
+270 GAAVAPD
-277 RLVRLAEAR
+277 RLVRIAQSR
-286 GLHLRA
+286 GLSLG
-292 GDAEPGDAAGADP
+292 GDPADVAA
-305 GDAAGADPG
+305 
-314 NAADAEPGDAAGA
+314 
-327 DPGDAADVDRAWD
+327 VDRAWD
-340 ALGAAIEAGDP
+340 ALAAAIEADDP
-351 TALELAADA
+351 VAVGLATEA
-360 GTVMGRA
+360 GSVMGN
-367 AVVIVN
+367 AVVLIVN

-381 FGGPFWSRIAAAA
+381 FGGPFWSRIASAA
-394 LPAAREAITAS
+394 LPAARQAIVDS
-405 PILVPKHP
+405 PLLVPKHP
-413 VTVVESDRGADVAAV
+413 VAVEESGRGADVAAV

>member
-38 AGRTGLSAQTVSN
+38 ASRTGLSAQTVSN

-57 EAGMIVESGTIV
+57 EAGMIAESGTVV

-78 LRLEAGSRFAVGVHV
+78 LRLEAGSRYAVGVHV

-101 LLDLAGTVVASTTTS
+101 LLDLAGTVIAATTTS

-122 PDQVI
+122 PSEVV
-127 RTMASAIHDLVAT
+127 RTIADAVDGLVSEAD
-140 AEVDSD
+140 VDVD

-151 GIASPGPIDVEAG
+151 GIASPGPIDVDAG
-164 IVVDPPFLPRW
+164 VVLDPPFLPRW
-175 RDVPLRDAIAEATGH
+175 RDVPLRDALADATGY

-200 AAVGE
+200 AVVGE

-230 VVDHEPV
+230 AVDHEPV
-237 RGTGANAGDAG
+237 RGVGSNAGDAG
-248 HIMVEQGA
+248 HIMVDQGA
-256 LAGTPDGVSDRGEV
+256 LAGTPDGSGTRGEV
-270 GAAVAPA
+270 GAAVAPD
-277 RLVRLAEAR
+277 RLVQIARSR
-286 GLHLRA
+286 GLALGA
-292 GDAEPGDAAGADP
+292 GAGAGAGASAGAGAGASAGAGAGAGAGAAGGV
-305 GDAAGADPG
+305 GDVQPDGVAA
-314 NAADAEPGDAAGA
+314 
-327 DPGDAADVDRAWD
+327 VDRAWD
-340 ALGAAIEAGDP
+340 ALGAAIDAGDP
-351 TALELAADA
+351 VAIGLAQDA
-360 GTVMGRA
+360 GTVMGNA
-367 AVVIVN
+367 AVLIVN
-373 LLDIDRVV
+373 LLDMDRVV
-381 FGGPFWSRIAAAA
+381 FGGPFWSRVASAA
-394 LPAAREAITAS
+394 LPAARTAIVDS
-405 PILVPKHP
+405 PLLVPKHP
-413 VTVVESDRGADVAAV
+413 VVVTESDRGADVAAV

>member
-38 AGRTGLSAQTVSN
+38 ASRTGLSAQTVSN

-57 EAGMIVESGTIV
+57 EAGMIAESGTVV

-78 LRLEAGSRFAVGVHV
+78 LRLEAGSRYAVGVHV

-101 LLDLAGTVVASTTTS
+101 LLDLAGTVVASSTTS

-122 PDQVI
+122 PSEVV
-127 RTMASAIHDLVAT
+127 RTIAT
-140 AEVDSD
+140 AIDELVSGARVDVE

-151 GIASPGPIDVEAG
+151 GIASPGPIDVDAG
-164 IVVDPPFLPRW
+164 VVLDPPFLPRW
-175 RDVPLRDAIAEATGH
+175 RDVPLRDALAEATGY

-200 AAVGE
+200 AVVGE

-230 VVDHEPV
+230 AVDHEPV
-237 RGTGANAGDAG
+237 RGVGSNAGDAG
-248 HIMVEQGA
+248 HIMVDQGS
-256 LAGTPDGVSDRGEV
+256 LAGTPDGEGTRGEV
-270 GAAVAPA
+270 GAAVAPD
-277 RLVRLAEAR
+277 RLVHIAQAR
-286 GLHLRA
+286 GLALGGA
-292 GDAEPGDAAGADP
+292 PADVAA
-305 GDAAGADPG
+305 
-314 NAADAEPGDAAGA
+314 
-327 DPGDAADVDRAWD
+327 VDRAWD
-340 ALGAAIEAGDP
+340 ALGAAIDAEDP
-351 TALELAADA
+351 VAVGLAAEA
-360 GTVMGRA
+360 GTVMGN
-367 AVVIVN
+367 AVVLIVN

-381 FGGPFWSRIAAAA
+381 FGGPFWSRIASAA
-394 LPAAREAITAS
+394 LPAAREAIVGS
-405 PILVPKHP
+405 PLLVPKHP
-413 VTVVESDRGADVAAV
+413 VVVTESGRGADVAAV

-442 ASALLIRR
+442 ASTLLIRR

>member
-38 AGRTGLSAQTVSN
+38 ASRTGLSAQTVSN

-57 EAGMIVESGTIV
+57 EAGMIAESGTIV

-78 LRLEAGSRFAVGVHV
+78 LRLEAASRYAVGVHV

-122 PDQVI
+122 PSEVV
-127 RTMASAIHDLVAT
+127 RTIATAIDGLVRD
-140 AEVDSD
+140 AEVDTD

-151 GIASPGPIDVEAG
+151 GIASPGPIDVDAG
-164 IVVDPPFLPRW
+164 VVLDPPFLPRW
-175 RDVPLRDAIAEATGH
+175 RDVPLRDALSEATGY

-200 AAVGE
+200 AVVGE

-237 RGTGANAGDAG
+237 RGVGSNAGDAG
-248 HIMVEQGA
+248 HIMVDQGA
-256 LAGTPDGVSDRGEV
+256 LAGTPDSAGTRGEV
-270 GAAVAPA
+270 GAAVAPD
-277 RLVRLAEAR
+277 RLVQIARDR
-286 GLHLRA
+286 GLPL
-292 GDAEPGDAAGADP
+292 DAPSDVES
-305 GDAAGADPG
+305 
-314 NAADAEPGDAAGA
+314 
-327 DPGDAADVDRAWD
+327 VDRAWD
-340 ALGAAIEAGDP
+340 GLAAAIDAGDP
-351 TALELAADA
+351 VAIGLAEDA
-360 GTVMGRA
+360 GTVMGN
-367 AVVIVN
+367 AVVLIVN

-381 FGGPFWSRIAAAA
+381 FGGPFWSRVASAA
-394 LPAAREAITAS
+394 LPAARAAIVAS
-405 PILVPKHP
+405 PLLVPKHP
-413 VTVVESDRGADVAAV
+413 VVVDESDRGADVAAV

>member
-38 AGRTGLSAQTVSN
+38 AARTGLSAQTVSN

-57 EAGMIVESGTIV
+57 EAGMIVESGTVV

-78 LRLEAGSRFAVGVHV
+78 LRLEPGSRYAVGVHV

-101 LLDLAGTVVASTTTS
+101 LLDLAGTVVAASTTS

-122 PDQVI
+122 PSEVV
-127 RTMASAIHDLVAT
+127 RTIASAVDGLVAD
-140 AEVDSD
+140 AGVAVDS
-146 AVLGV
+146 VLGV

-175 RDVPLRDAIAEATGH
+175 RDVPLRDALAEATGY

-237 RGTGANAGDAG
+237 RGVGSNAGDAG
-248 HIMVEQGA
+248 HIMVDQGS
-256 LAGTPDGVSDRGEV
+256 LAGTPDGSGTRGEV
-270 GAAVAPA
+270 GAAVAPD
-277 RLVRLAEAR
+277 RLVRVARSR
-286 GLHLRA
+286 GLVLSGGGA
-292 GDAEPGDAAGADP
+292 VAEPGAGA
-305 GDAAGADPG
+305 
-314 NAADAEPGDAAGA
+314 
-327 DPGDAADVDRAWD
+327 DAADVDAVNAAWD
-340 ALGAAIEAGDP
+340 ELAAAIADGDD
-351 TALELAADA
+351 TAVTLAADA
-360 GTVMGRA
+360 GTVMGN
-367 AVVIVN
+367 AVVLIVN

-381 FGGPFWSRIAAAA
+381 FGGPFWSRIASAA
-394 LPAAREAITAS
+394 LPAARTAIVGS
-405 PILVPKHP
+405 PLLVPKHA
-413 VTVVESDRGADVAAV
+413 VQVVESDRGADVAAV

-442 ASALLIRR
+442 ASTLLIRR